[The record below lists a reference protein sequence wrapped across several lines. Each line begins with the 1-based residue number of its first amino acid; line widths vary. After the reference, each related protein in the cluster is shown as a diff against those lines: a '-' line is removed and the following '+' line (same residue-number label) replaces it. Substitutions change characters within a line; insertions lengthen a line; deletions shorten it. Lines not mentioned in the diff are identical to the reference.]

1 MRSMSSS
8 TQSVPTQPV
17 AWSDSQPM
25 HHGVMPVAAILS
37 ATSVRS
43 SWIVAGSLGCSRP
56 SS

>member
-17 AWSDSQPM
+17 AWSDPQPM

-37 ATSVRS
+37 ATSV
-43 SWIVAGSLGCSRP
+43 CSCWMV
-56 SS
+56 SGAVL